1 MSSEALPL
9 IFEPLEDVTSE
20 RAPAETAAV
29 ALTPLP
35 GSARP
40 PPAGSQSEVDPDQLD
55 TVETGAEGP
64 SHAPPALMPDWS
76 SPWQTSGTESL
87 EAVGSSAPAVSPRD
101 GTALEQQS
109 DRGESSSTRTRPP
122 TFTVNMRKI

>member
-29 ALTPLP
+29 PLTPLP
-35 GSARP
+35 GSAQP
-40 PPAGSQSEVDPDQLD
+40 PPAGPHTEVDPDQLD
-55 TVETGAEGP
+55 TEETDAEGP
-64 SHAPPALMPDWS
+64 SHAPPPLMPDWT

-101 GTALEQQS
+101 GTEPEQQS
-109 DRGESSSTRTRPP
+109 ERGEWQHQNATTSIQS
-122 TFTVNMRKI
+122 